1 MIKTDKRKILKIGI
15 GIALSVMLIAISI
28 VPAFAAGDV
37 STAIESTWKSAQS
50 QIKSVV
56 NNKIPDRP
64 LYYRRLIQ
72 KRVGGQ
78 RISAEYG
85 RTGNTLTAC
94 RQKRRYT
101 SHISSPCG
109 KYGAA

>member
-72 KRVGGQ
+72 KRVGSQ
-78 RISAEYG
+78 RISAEYR
-85 RTGNTLTAC
+85 RTGDSFTTC
-94 RQKRRYT
+94 RQKR
-101 SHISSPCG
+101 SNAPHLPQAC
-109 KYGAA
+109 